1 MLYVY
6 TKAII
11 IIDRKGGENISGHQK
26 MGRPTTS
33 PKTRILH
40 MRMDEETV
48 QKLKQAAEALDI
60 TMSDVVRKG
69 IGLVHDSLKK

>member
-1 MLYVY
+1 
-6 TKAII
+6 
-11 IIDRKGGENISGHQK
+11 

-60 TMSDVVRKG
+60 TMSYVVRKG
-69 IGLVHDSLKK
+69 IGLVHDSLKKWKEAALSDERSHRFPRRLA